1 MVSSEVQRTLVKSPP
16 ELWAELSDPAA
27 LARHLGALGE
37 IRITRTEPERT
48 VEWEAENVTGSVS
61 IQPSGWG
68 TKVTLK
74 VSREIVDAAPPLLE
88 AAEAEHA
95 TDVEHRLESEPESAH
110 APEPESN
117 ATPEPDASA
126 TAEPDANATLEPDA
140 TPYAQAMPEPEPDAQ
155 ATPTPEP
162 ESAPD
167 AQVGPQPPDTD
178 AIAPMPEPRQGFFAR
193 LFRRRGRTAL
203 PPHAEPGRP
212 DAFAAVSQALAPATF
227 TATHAFAV
235 PQAAQPTPTPLAPL
249 LPPAATLQ
257 PEALM
262 PAPEPSA
269 EPQPEP
275 QQEQEEREQAEQRED
290 ISAELMAAEEVAAEE
305 VTAVLTAVLDRLGA
319 AHHRPFSRA

>member
-74 VSREIVDAAPPLLE
+74 VSREIVDAAPPLPE
-88 AAEAEHA
+88 ATDAEHA
-95 TDVEHRLESEPESAH
+95 TDVERRLESEPESAH
-110 APEPESN
+110 APEPE
-117 ATPEPDASA
+117 
-126 TAEPDANATLEPDA
+126 PDANATLEPDA
-140 TPYAQAMPEPEPDAQ
+140 NATPEPDATPDAQAMPEPDAQ
-155 ATPTPEP
+155 AAPTPEP
-162 ESAPD
+162 ESGPD
-167 AQVGPQPPDTD
+167 ARVGPQPLAME

-193 LFRRRGRTAL
+193 LFRRRGRMAP
-203 PPHAEPGRP
+203 PPHAKPGRP

-235 PQAAQPTPTPLAPL
+235 PQAAQPAPAAPLAP
-249 LPPAATLQ
+249 PSAALQ
-257 PEALM
+257 PEALT

-269 EPQPEP
+269 KPRPEP
-275 QQEQEEREQAEQRED
+275 QQEQEQEEREQAEQRED

-305 VTAVLTAVLDRLGA
+305 VTAVLTAVLDRLGS

>member
-16 ELWAELSDPAA
+16 ELWAELSDPGA

-74 VSREIVDAAPPLLE
+74 VSRQIVNAAPPLPE
-88 AAEAEHA
+88 ATDAEHA
-95 TDVEHRLESEPESAH
+95 TDVEHATDAEHRLESEPESEYE
-110 APEPESN
+110 PEPDAN
-117 ATPEPDASA
+117 ATPEPDA
-126 TAEPDANATLEPDA
+126 TPD
-140 TPYAQAMPEPEPDAQ
+140 AQAMPEPDAQ
-155 ATPTPEP
+155 AAPTPEP

-167 AQVGPQPPDTD
+167 AQVGPRPPAME

-193 LFRRRGRTAL
+193 LFRRRGRMAP

-212 DAFAAVSQALAPATF
+212 DAFAAVSRALAPATF

-235 PQAAQPTPTPLAPL
+235 PQAAPPAPAAPLAP
-249 LPPAATLQ
+249 PSAALQ
-257 PEALM
+257 PEALI

-269 EPQPEP
+269 EPQREP

>member
-48 VEWEAENVTGSVS
+48 VEWEAENITGSVS

-74 VSREIVDAAPPLLE
+74 VSREIVDAAPPLPE
-88 AAEAEHA
+88 ATEA
-95 TDVEHRLESEPESAH
+95 EHRLESEPES
-110 APEPESN
+110 EY
-117 ATPEPDASA
+117 
-126 TAEPDANATLEPDA
+126 EPDANATLEPDA
-140 TPYAQAMPEPEPDAQ
+140 TPDAQAMPEPEPDAQ
-155 ATPTPEP
+155 AAPTPEP
-162 ESAPD
+162 ESAPN
-167 AQVGPQPPDTD
+167 AQVGPQPMAVE

-193 LFRRRGRTAL
+193 LFRRRGRMAP

-212 DAFAAVSQALAPATF
+212 DAFAAVSRALAPATF

-235 PQAAQPTPTPLAPL
+235 PQAAPPAPAAPLAPS
-249 LPPAATLQ
+249 AALQ
-257 PEALM
+257 PEALI

-269 EPQPEP
+269 EPQREP
-275 QQEQEEREQAEQRED
+275 RPEQEEREQAEQRED